1 MKEKLKQFFD
11 TDFHY
16 VEVGLKREIDRV
28 YRRSEIINN
37 ALQRAIGA
45 IDMAQICGLDFET
58 GEQMYEKYKAR
69 LEVARNEVSS
79 N

>member
-1 MKEKLKQFFD
+1 MKAKLKEYFD

-16 VEVGLKREIDRV
+16 VEVGLKNEPDRI

-45 IDMAQICGLDFET
+45 IDMAQLCGLDFET
-58 GEQMYEKYKAR
+58 GEQMFEEYKVR
-69 LEVARNEVSS
+69 LEVARNEMC
-79 N
+79 

>member
-16 VEVGLKREIDRV
+16 VEVGLKNEPDRA

-37 ALQRAIGA
+37 ALQRTLGA
-45 IDMAQICGLDFET
+45 IDMAQLCDMDFEEC
-58 GEQMYEKYKAR
+58 EQMYEEYKAR
-69 LEVARNEVSS
+69 LEVARNEMR
-79 N
+79 

>member
-1 MKEKLKQFFD
+1 MKAKLKKYFD

-16 VEVGLKREIDRV
+16 VEVGLKNEPDRV

-45 IDMAQICGLDFET
+45 IDMAQLCGLDFET
-58 GEQMYEKYKAR
+58 GEQMFEEYKVR
-69 LEVARNEVSS
+69 LEVARNEMR
-79 N
+79 

>member
-1 MKEKLKQFFD
+1 MKEKLKLFFD

-16 VEVGLKREIDRV
+16 VEVGLKNEPDRV

-58 GEQMYEKYKAR
+58 AEQMYEEYKAR
-69 LEVARNEVSS
+69 LEVAQNAISS

>member
-16 VEVGLKREIDRV
+16 VEVGLEREPDRV

-58 GEQMYEKYKAR
+58 AEQMYEEYKAR
-69 LEVARNEVSS
+69 LEGARSEVR
-79 N
+79 

>member
-1 MKEKLKQFFD
+1 MKEKLKLFFD

-16 VEVGLKREIDRV
+16 VEVVLKNEPDRV
-28 YRRSEIINN
+28 YRRNEIINN
-37 ALQRAIGA
+37 ALQRALGA

-58 GEQMYEKYKAR
+58 CEQMYEEYKVK
-69 LEVARNEVSS
+69 LEVVRNAVSS

>member
-16 VEVGLKREIDRV
+16 VEVGLKREPDRV

-45 IDMAQICGLDFET
+45 IDMAQICGLDYET
-58 GEQMYEKYKAR
+58 AEQMYEEYKAR
-69 LEVARNEVSS
+69 LEGARSEVR
-79 N
+79 

>member
-1 MKEKLKQFFD
+1 MKDKLKQFFD

-16 VEVGLKREIDRV
+16 TEVGLKREPDRA

-58 GEQMYEKYKAR
+58 AEMMYEEYKAR
-69 LEVARNEVSS
+69 LEVARSEVSS

>member
-1 MKEKLKQFFD
+1 MKEKLKLFFD

-16 VEVGLKREIDRV
+16 VEVGLKSEPDRA

-58 GEQMYEKYKAR
+58 AEQMYEEYKAR
-69 LEVARNEVSS
+69 LEGARSEVR
-79 N
+79 

>member
-1 MKEKLKQFFD
+1 MKAKLKQFFD

-16 VEVGLKREIDRV
+16 VEVGLKNEPDRA

-37 ALQRAIGA
+37 ALQRALGA

-58 GEQMYEKYKAR
+58 CEMMYEEYKAR
-69 LEVARNEVSS
+69 LEDARNEVR
-79 N
+79 

>member
-1 MKEKLKQFFD
+1 MKAKLKAYFD

-16 VEVGLKREIDRV
+16 VEVGLKNEPDRA

-45 IDMAQICGLDFET
+45 IDMAQLCGLDFET
-58 GEQMYEKYKAR
+58 GEQMFEEYKAR
-69 LEVARNEVSS
+69 LEVARSEMR
-79 N
+79 

>member
-1 MKEKLKQFFD
+1 MKAKLKEYFD

-16 VEVGLKREIDRV
+16 VEVGLKNEPDRI

-45 IDMAQICGLDFET
+45 IDMAQLCGLDFET
-58 GEQMYEKYKAR
+58 GEQMYEEYKTR
-69 LEVARNEVSS
+69 LEVARSEVR
-79 N
+79 